1 MSDPRSTD
9 PFRNDRL
16 RRNGVQRADFWPW
29 LTAALTAF
37 GLLLGGLLGYN
48 WGYDNGKSAQLS
60 PPTTTGS
67 APSQQRA
74 PANR

>member
-1 MSDPRSTD
+1 MSDPRNTD
-9 PFRNDRL
+9 PYRRSGL
-16 RRNGVQRADFWPW
+16 RGADQAGFWPW